1 MWEICS
7 TIIAVLLGLS
17 IPCLVGICLVY
28 SNNISNLITRHASD
42 RIWYSNR
49 IDDLECRV
57 VEYEELFRVLSKHDR
72 KALKVYEERSKKT
85 KALLDKGKR
94 I

>member
-1 MWEICS
+1 MYEI
-7 TIIAVLLGLS
+7 IQQIVAVLIALS
-17 IPCLVGICLVY
+17 IPGLVVMCCVY